1 MSSNLNILHTMLHTW
16 SDEEIS
22 EAWQMIADEGKR
34 RKQVKTRKL
43 KGSLRVGDTVE
54 YQSRKRGTTTGR
66 ITRVKTKNALVEVKG
81 QVWNV
86 PMSML
91 TKIGS

>member
-1 MSSNLNILHTMLHTW
+1 MNENLDILHTMLHTW
-16 SDEEIS
+16 TDNEVS

-43 KGSLRVGDTVE
+43 KGTLRVGDTVN
-54 YQSRKRGTTTGR
+54 YQSRKTGTTSGV
-66 ITRVKTKNALVEVKG
+66 ITRVKTKNALVNVAGKI
-81 QVWNV
+81 WNV

-91 TKIGS
+91 TKI

>member
-1 MSSNLNILHTMLHTW
+1 MTENLNILHTMLHTW
-16 SDEEIS
+16 TDSEVS

-43 KGSLRVGDTVE
+43 KRTLRIGDTVN
-54 YQSRKRGTTTGR
+54 YQSQKTGLTSGV
-66 ITRVKTKNALVEVKG
+66 IERVKTKNALVNVAGKI
-81 QVWNV
+81 WNV

-91 TKIGS
+91 TKI